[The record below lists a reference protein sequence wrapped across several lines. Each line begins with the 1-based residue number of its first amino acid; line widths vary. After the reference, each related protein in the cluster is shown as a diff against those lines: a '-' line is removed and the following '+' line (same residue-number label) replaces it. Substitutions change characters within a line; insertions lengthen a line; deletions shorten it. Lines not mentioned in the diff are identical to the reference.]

1 MQTDGRGAERVRLHY
16 VSASPEVFFMH
27 LSNQVRLG
35 EQKEFDPAFEI
46 FAFPITKTLA
56 AKIRFGQ
63 AEPLQSGSHGAVE
76 DHDPASQERFEGME
90 RICHGEKETSFR
102 AGFKK
107 QIYIS

>member
-1 MQTDGRGAERVRLHY
+1 
-16 VSASPEVFFMH
+16 MH
-27 LSNQVRLG
+27 LSNQARLG
-35 EQKEFDPAFEI
+35 EQKEFDSTFEI

-56 AKIRFGQ
+56 AKVRFGQ

-107 QIYIS
+107 QIYVS

>member
-1 MQTDGRGAERVRLHY
+1 
-16 VSASPEVFFMH
+16 MH

-63 AEPLQSGSHGAVE
+63 TKPLQSGSHGAVE
-76 DHDPASQERFEGME
+76 DDNPASKEPFEGMK

>member
-1 MQTDGRGAERVRLHY
+1 
-16 VSASPEVFFMH
+16 MH
-27 LSNQVRLG
+27 LSNQALLG
-35 EQKEFDPAFEI
+35 EQKEFDSTFEI

-63 AEPLQSGSHGAVE
+63 TKPLQSGSHGAVE
-76 DHDPASQERFEGME
+76 DHNPASKEGFEGMK

>member
-1 MQTDGRGAERVRLHY
+1 
-16 VSASPEVFFMH
+16 MH
-27 LSNQVRLG
+27 LLNQVRLS
-35 EQKEFDPAFEI
+35 EQKKFDPALKI
-46 FAFPITKTLA
+46 LAFPITKTLA

-107 QIYIS
+107 QIYVS

>member
-1 MQTDGRGAERVRLHY
+1 
-16 VSASPEVFFMH
+16 MH

-35 EQKEFDPAFEI
+35 EQKDFDPAFEI

-63 AEPLQSGSHGAVE
+63 TKPLQSGSHGAVE
-76 DHDPASQERFEGME
+76 DDNPASKEPFEGMK